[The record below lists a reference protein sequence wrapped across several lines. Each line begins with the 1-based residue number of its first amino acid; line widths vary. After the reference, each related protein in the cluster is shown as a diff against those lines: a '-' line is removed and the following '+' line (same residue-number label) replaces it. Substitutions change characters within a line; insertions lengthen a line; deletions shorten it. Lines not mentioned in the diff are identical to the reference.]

1 MNKRW
6 DLSQVSFLVVEDNM
20 HMRSILRSVLS
31 GFGVRQIYEA
41 ADGADGLEIVLD
53 RTPDFILVDWAMAP
67 VSGADFIKI
76 LRSEADRMINTTPV
90 IVVSAHSRKATILE
104 AVKLGVHGF
113 IAKPVSPSVLYNHI
127 GDILYKQS
135 LHGRCKGVFGTTQPT
150 ERKGNVSVTDLSRP
164 APSSM
169 GRKED
174 ALSMALL

>member
-41 ADGADGLEIVLD
+41 TDGADGLETVLD
-53 RTPDFILVDWAMAP
+53 RTPDFVLVDWAMTP
-67 VSGADFIKI
+67 VSGSDFIKI
-76 LRSEADRMINTTPV
+76 LRSERDPLISTIPA

-113 IAKPVSPSVLYNHI
+113 IAKPVSPAVLYNHI
-127 GDILYKQS
+127 SDILHKQAI
-135 LHGRCKGVFGTTQPT
+135 HGRCKGVYGTSQP
-150 ERKGNVSVTDLSRP
+150 EPKRKVEVTDLSTSK
-164 APSSM
+164 ASASA
-169 GRKED
+169 GNED